1 MIHSYNIER
10 IVHLTAGNGWL
21 ALAACMSRTP
31 GICVCHTANYAK
43 ALRKHIV
50 DQMFRMKQS
59 ADSEG
64 VYDPNLIAL
73 LDSIPKNDEE
83 DPKVK
88 GTPKKAAGNPAKMT
102 TPLKTTPPKT
112 EKEAPGKSHSTQEET
127 QEGPLPQGWGE
138 EGIQEEANK

>member
-1 MIHSYNIER
+1 
-10 IVHLTAGNGWL
+10 
-21 ALAACMSRTP
+21 MSRTP

-88 GTPKKAAGNPAKMT
+88 GTPKKAGGNPAKTT
-102 TPLKTTPPKT
+102 TPLKTPPPKT
-112 EKEAPGKSHSTQEET
+112 EKEAPGKAGPPKKKPKNGHSRKAGAKKVSKKKLTNHDGSQEEESDEWMT
-127 QEGPLPQGWGE
+127 SDGE
-138 EGIQEEANK
+138 E